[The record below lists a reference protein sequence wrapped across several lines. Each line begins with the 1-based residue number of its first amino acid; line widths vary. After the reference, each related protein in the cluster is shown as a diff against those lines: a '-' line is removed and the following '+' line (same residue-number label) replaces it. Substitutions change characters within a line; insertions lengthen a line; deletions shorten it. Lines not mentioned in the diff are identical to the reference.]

1 MRILCSFILILLF
14 NCSFATTYYINPKGN
29 DETGNGSL
37 GNPWKTLYIA
47 TAKAKNPGD
56 IIHVTAGIY
65 TEVIRST
72 LAPGVSI
79 EGEGAASVIQS
90 SLAETFVAI
99 IIARS
104 NEGTNGNQH
113 ISNITLNG
121 SNRRTSWAIEIRGRS
136 NFSVHDCIIKDFEES
151 GVIWSG
157 RNDNEPE
164 PPATYATGNSFYN
177 NTLTNCAKYTD
188 YGTGCLAIGGQEGML
203 IYNNNIAQT
212 GRKKGT
218 NGWPIKYYNDGFLKG
233 VKIYNNTITKQSFDG
248 TSWDFA
254 IELFNVSG
262 LEIYNNTIIGSVDL
276 NYQKKGTYPYSVYIH
291 DNIIGP
297 LAIQPKLENGIVLE
311 YDTETAIIEKN
322 QLRNL
327 GVVIYFTPRTGSI
340 ISNVTIKDNFCD
352 NIGVANKSHQ
362 GFAVRFG
369 SVGKNNYVIENF
381 FIYNNKFLA
390 SPVQK
395 PYWGVAFLDAAKANN
410 LQIKNNTIK
419 GFTAAGITADPAYAI
434 DTIIIENNILSG
446 NGFANKPSYSF
457 GVPQH
462 EVYKNNTETGGLVF
476 TLANIKMNIVRPFY
490 YGLKNTSMLE
500 FIAVFAGIISVWFSR
515 KENIYVYPTG
525 LINTIIY
532 IFLSFDQGLLGEA
545 TVNFYYTIMSIYGWI
560 LWNKKDR
567 KKHRIV
573 RVTSSTKK
581 EWLTH
586 LAFFGS
592 FFIVIFFALT
602 YLKNNFYPGVIPWA
616 DAFASATAFT
626 GMWLMTKKK
635 VESWYWW
642 IATNLASI
650 PLYFVKHFMFTAVYY
665 GILLVM
671 AVFGL
676 MEWKKRSLRK
686 RKVAVNG

>member
-1 MRILCSFILILLF
+1 
-14 NCSFATTYYINPKGN
+14 
-29 DETGNGSL
+29 
-37 GNPWKTLYIA
+37 
-47 TAKAKNPGD
+47 
-56 IIHVTAGIY
+56 
-65 TEVIRST
+65 
-72 LAPGVSI
+72 
-79 EGEGAASVIQS
+79 
-90 SLAETFVAI
+90 
-99 IIARS
+99 
-104 NEGTNGNQH
+104 
-113 ISNITLNG
+113 
-121 SNRRTSWAIEIRGRS
+121 
-136 NFSVHDCIIKDFEES
+136 
-151 GVIWSG
+151 
-157 RNDNEPE
+157 
-164 PPATYATGNSFYN
+164 
-177 NTLTNCAKYTD
+177 
-188 YGTGCLAIGGQEGML
+188 
-203 IYNNNIAQT
+203 
-212 GRKKGT
+212 
-218 NGWPIKYYNDGFLKG
+218 
-233 VKIYNNTITKQSFDG
+233 
-248 TSWDFA
+248 
-254 IELFNVSG
+254 
-262 LEIYNNTIIGSVDL
+262 
-276 NYQKKGTYPYSVYIH
+276 
-291 DNIIGP
+291 
-297 LAIQPKLENGIVLE
+297 
-311 YDTETAIIEKN
+311 
-322 QLRNL
+322 
-327 GVVIYFTPRTGSI
+327 
-340 ISNVTIKDNFCD
+340 
-352 NIGVANKSHQ
+352 
-362 GFAVRFG
+362 
-369 SVGKNNYVIENF
+369 
-381 FIYNNKFLA
+381 
-390 SPVQK
+390 
-395 PYWGVAFLDAAKANN
+395 
-410 LQIKNNTIK
+410 
-419 GFTAAGITADPAYAI
+419 
-434 DTIIIENNILSG
+434 
-446 NGFANKPSYSF
+446 
-457 GVPQH
+457 VPQH